1 MRKLQEFPLFHEHY
15 ALTFNRLDRNA
26 GGNCG
31 SLFLPTFYNN
41 TEGNPEYQRPSL
53 FHYDY
58 YASGRDSPSFLARS
72 LLKAGRTYFNLL
84 TPTSDKLIDRTE
96 TDSVMQKAS
105 VPSSTAPA
113 DSSGVPL
120 STTTLPSSLHSE
132 NKYHPPQRQA
142 RSRNCKEKRRPPYL
156 ISQ

>member
-1 MRKLQEFPLFHEHY
+1 MEIFSCQLFITTRKGIWSISVRVFFITIIMP
-15 ALTFNRLDRNA
+15 RA
-26 GGNCG
+26 GI
-31 SLFLPTFYNN
+31 LP
-41 TEGNPEYQRPSL
+41 R
-53 FHYDY
+53 
-58 YASGRDSPSFLARS
+58 FLARG
-72 LLKAGRTYFNLL
+72 LPKAGRKTYFSLL
-84 TPTSDKLIDRTE
+84 TPTSDKVIDRTE

-120 STTTLPSSLHSE
+120 STTTSLSSLHNR

-142 RSRNCKEKRRPPYL
+142 RGGNCKEKRRPSYL